1 MAEAAPATSVEAA
14 AERRRR
20 SGLSLRTFSA
30 FSEPAFRLVWAN
42 NFTYALAQGIQRFA
56 FIWLALDLSK
66 SNGVLGAV
74 SFALGIPVL
83 FFSLPAG
90 VLSDRYDRRVLLL
103 GSQIFV
109 LGASLLTAVLIWAG
123 FVNVAVVLG
132 LALLVGSGV
141 AVGQPVRRAIVPT
154 IVAPD
159 RLMNAITL
167 NSLGQNGSQIIGPAL
182 GGAAIAIWGI
192 GASFA
197 LQSVL
202 MGLGLLV
209 LIPLRIPRTEG
220 GRPQRRIRTEIGEGF
235 GFILGRADIR
245 ALFILLLGSALI
257 MMGPWQALLPKIAKE
272 ELGSGPFSASMLF
285 AAMGSGMICSSLLL
299 ASLPRIPNAGGWF
312 ATTLV
317 TGGLLAIGIGLS
329 NVYWVTFGF
338 MLLSGLNAGFF
349 INLNLTLIQS
359 HTPNAV
365 MGRVMSIYTLV
376 QMGGSPLGS
385 LLAGGGAEVVGP
397 GEWFALCGAAMAVLA
412 VLFLVT
418 QPRLRRMPSAPGAG

>member
-1 MAEAAPATSVEAA
+1 MAEAAPATSAEAA
-14 AERRRR
+14 AERRRTP
-20 SGLSLRTFSA
+20 SLSFRTFSA

-90 VLSDRYDRRVLLL
+90 VLSDRYDRRVLLI

-109 LGASLLTAVLIWAG
+109 LGASLLTAALIWAG
-123 FVNVAVVLG
+123 LVNVAVVLG

-167 NSLGQNGSQIIGPAL
+167 NSLGQNGSQIVGPAL

-209 LIPLRIPRTEG
+209 LVPLRIPRTEA
-220 GRPQRRIRTEIGEGF
+220 RRQQRRIRAEIGEGF
-235 GFILGRADIR
+235 GFILRRADIR

-257 MMGPWQALLPKIAKE
+257 MMGPWQALLLKIAKE

-299 ASLPRIPNAGGWF
+299 ASRPRIPNAGGWF

-317 TGGLLAIGIGLS
+317 TGGLLAVGIGLS
-329 NVYWVTFGF
+329 NVYWLTFGF

-365 MGRVMSIYTLV
+365 MGRVMSIYAFV

-385 LLAGGGAEVVGP
+385 LLAGGGAEVVGA
-397 GEWFALCGAAMAVLA
+397 GEWFALCGAAMAALA
-412 VLFLVT
+412 ALFLAT
-418 QPRLRRMPSAPGAG
+418 QPGLRRMPSAPGAG